1 MSREA
6 EEELKGLLRSLG
18 CHTAVLY
25 GSRARGDATSASDWD
40 VAGFRDEGAAERDA
54 RPFLDTTL
62 DAWLYPT
69 AKAEQPA
76 ELLHLHGGRVLF
88 ERGGAGQRVLERV
101 REHFDRGPGALPAW
115 DAEQRRGWAG
125 KCIERA
131 RLGGPEGDFRRHW
144 LLVELLEMYFL
155 LRDRWFLG
163 SKVALAE
170 LAARDPDDHAAF
182 ARALAPGASLDD
194 IEALTERVIGSR
206 TGSIT

>member
-1 MSREA
+1 MRDPDTSELEA
-6 EEELKGLLRSLG
+6 LLRALG

-25 GSRARGDATSASDWD
+25 GSRARGDATAASDWD
-40 VAGFRDEGAAERDA
+40 AAGFRDEGPAERDA
-54 RPFLDTTL
+54 RPFLGTSL

-69 AKAEQPA
+69 AKLTQPA

-88 ERGGAGQRVLERV
+88 ERDGAGEQALAQV
-101 REHFDRGPGALPAW
+101 REVFEKGPGPLPAW
-115 DAEQRRGWAG
+115 DAEQRRGWAR

-155 LRDRWFLG
+155 LRGRWFLG

-170 LAARDPDDHAAF
+170 LAAREPAAHAAF
-182 ARALAPGASLDD
+182 ARALAPAATLDD
-194 IEALTERVIGSR
+194 VEALTARVIGP
-206 TGSIT
+206 